1 MGRGILRNVY
11 RRQTRE
17 AGARELAAMK
27 PRSFF
32 ILDAP
37 PVFVKNDL
45 PDGQRSWADEA
56 HFAAQYVDDLRQFVH
71 AARAQNASHAGNALI
86 ILLSLFQPE
95 FFVGVRNHCAELEN
109 HELLS
114 ESPPPPLAVED
125 RAAVFELNGDG

>member
-1 MGRGILRNVY
+1 MGRGILRNGD

-32 ILDAP
+32 VLDAP

-45 PDGQRSWADEA
+45 SDGQGSRADEA
-56 HFAAQYVDDLRQFVH
+56 HFAAQYVDDLRKFVH
-71 AARAQNASHAGNALI
+71 AARAQKASDAGNALI
-86 ILLSLFQPE
+86 ILLGLFQSE

-114 ESPPPPLAVED
+114 ESPPTPLAVKD
-125 RAAVFELNGDG
+125 RAAVF